1 MMLTT
6 PLTRLLQVRHPI
18 LLAAMD
24 IVADARLAAA
34 VGDAGGYGFLG
45 GGYGD
50 AEWLTREL
58 AVLQAW
64 RQSRETT
71 DSTAS
76 GSFRRS
82 FGVGFI
88 TWSLARQPDLLDLAL
103 AAQPSA
109 VWLSFGDPAPFAE
122 RIHRSGALLVC
133 QVQNEAMAHQALKAG
148 ADVLVAQGSEGG
160 GHGVTR
166 GTMSLVP
173 ALADLAGEVPVVAAG
188 GVADG
193 RGVAAALALGAA
205 GVALGTRLY
214 ATVEAAGHP
223 RAKQRIVEARGDDTA
238 RSIVFDLSRK
248 RVWPE
253 PYTGRCLVNPHLQ
266 RWMGREIELMRDASV
281 PERYA
286 QARQDGDFD
295 TAAVIAGEAVSLIHD
310 VPSVAELME
319 RLMADTAARLSQ
331 MTTHL
336 NT

>member
-1 MMLTT
+1 MTLST
-6 PLTRLLQVRHPI
+6 PLTRLLKVRHPI
-18 LLAAMD
+18 VLAAMD
-24 IVADARLAAA
+24 IVADARLTMA
-34 VGDAGGYGFLG
+34 VVDAGGYGFLG

-50 AEWLTREL
+50 AAWLNHEL
-58 AVLQAW
+58 DALQAW
-64 RQSRETT
+64 RTGAA
-71 DSTAS
+71 TAE
-76 GSFRRS
+76 GRA

-88 TWSLARQPDLLDLAL
+88 TWSLARQPELLERAL
-103 AAQPSA
+103 AARPSA

-266 RWMGREIELMRDASV
+266 RWMGRELELMRDASV